1 MVRGLKVGN
10 VVQVDWR
17 FRRALIALD
26 LSLRVGD
33 EIQIVGPETDS
44 RQTVTAMEYMRE
56 KVTRGKPAQKVW
68 IPLVERA
75 RPGDAVVIMPP
86 SEESE
91 EPAGE

>member
-17 FRRALIALD
+17 FRRALVALD
-26 LSLRVGD
+26 MTLRLGD
-33 EIQIVGPETDS
+33 HIQIVGPETDF
-44 RQTVTAMEYMRE
+44 RQTVSAMEHMRE

-75 RPGDAVVIMPP
+75 RPGDAVVVMPP
-86 SEESE
+86 QGES
-91 EPAGE
+91 

>member
-17 FRRALIALD
+17 FQRALVALD
-26 LSLRVGD
+26 MTLRVGD
-33 EIQIVGPETDS
+33 HIQIVGPETDF
-44 RQTVTAMEYMRE
+44 RQTVSTMEHMRE

-68 IPLVERA
+68 IPLEERA

-86 SEESE
+86 QDGS
-91 EPAGE
+91 

>member
-17 FRRALIALD
+17 FQRALVALD
-26 LSLRVGD
+26 MTLRVGD
-33 EIQIVGPETDS
+33 QIQIVGPESDF
-44 RQTVTAMEYMRE
+44 RQTVSAMEYLRE

-86 SEESE
+86 WEESD
-91 EPAGE
+91 EPTGE